1 MINHKCEDNME
12 GFEIFNHGD
21 EDPEEYGWWMTTDDG
36 YQYARA
42 INYCPF
48 CGMDLMKVEW
58 ADLK

>member
-1 MINHKCEDNME
+1 ME